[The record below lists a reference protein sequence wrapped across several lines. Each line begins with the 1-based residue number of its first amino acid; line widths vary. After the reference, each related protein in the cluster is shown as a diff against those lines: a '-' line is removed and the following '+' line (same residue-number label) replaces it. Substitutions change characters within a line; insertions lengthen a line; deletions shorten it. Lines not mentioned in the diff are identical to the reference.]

1 MPPVENYL
9 CDIRDSLTASR
20 AGWAFPDR
28 MQKGPAL
35 AGPFLIIGVV
45 SNSLAH
51 LGYICSLRPF
61 LTLHDFEF
69 DFITFGERFETATT
83 DRAEVHEDV
92 GSAFPRDEAKS
103 FGVVKPFDRSSD
115 SCH

>member
-1 MPPVENYL
+1 MPRVENHL
-9 CDIRDSLTASR
+9 CDVGA
-20 AGWAFPDR
+20 

-35 AGPFLIIGVV
+35 TGPFLIIGVG
-45 SNSLAH
+45 SNWLAH

-69 DFITFGERFETATT
+69 DFITFGERFETAPTN
-83 DRAEVHEDV
+83 RAEVHEDV